1 MRLPWTQGRKISID
15 PASPVAYFPARMP
28 AKRVWLVAGIVGL
41 LWAVPSARAE
51 IYMYRDAGG
60 TLNFSNAPAG
70 SASQRFVPV
79 PSQWFAPPGQA
90 GRSRYYRASIRRSD
104 FDIVI
109 REMSSRYEV
118 DPALVK
124 AVIQAESNFVPYA
137 VSPKGAQGLM
147 QLMPATARR
156 HNVWRVFDPRE
167 NIQGGVKHLRLLLDR
182 YNGNVRKT
190 IAAYNAGE
198 DAVDRHGGVP
208 PYPETVEY
216 LQRVLQYRD
225 QYLRGQ

>member
-1 MRLPWTQGRKISID
+1 M
-15 PASPVAYFPARMP
+15 AAN
-28 AKRVWLVAGIVGL
+28 RVGVLAGILGL
-41 LWAVPSARAE
+41 LWAVPGAHGE
-51 IYMYRDAGG
+51 IYMYRDKSG
-60 TLNFSNAPAG
+60 TMNFSNAPAS

-79 PSQWFAPPGQA
+79 PAHWNSGPRV
-90 GRSRYYRASIRRSD
+90 GRPRGYRMVKKSD
-104 FDIVI
+104 FDSVI
-109 REMSSRYEV
+109 REMSKRYEV

-124 AVIQAESNFVPYA
+124 AVIQAESNFIPYA

-190 IAAYNAGE
+190 VAAYNAGE
-198 DAVDRHGGVP
+198 GAVDRYGGIP
-208 PYPETVEY
+208 PYAETVEY
-216 LQRVLQYRD
+216 TQRVLYYRD
-225 QYLRGQ
+225 QYSRTR

>member
-1 MRLPWTQGRKISID
+1 MAVRR
-15 PASPVAYFPARMP
+15 F
-28 AKRVWLVAGIVGL
+28 WLLAGTVGL
-41 LWAVPSARAE
+41 LWMVPRADAE
-51 IYMYRDAGG
+51 IYMYRDSSG
-60 TLNFSNAPAG
+60 TLNFSNAPAS

-79 PSQWFAPPGQA
+79 PSQWFAPPRA
-90 GRSRYYRASIRRSD
+90 GGGGRARHYRAAFKRTD
-104 FDIVI
+104 FDPVI
-109 REMSSRYEV
+109 REMSKRYEV

-156 HNVWRVFDPRE
+156 HKVWRVFDPRE

-198 DAVDRHGGVP
+198 GSVDKHGGVP